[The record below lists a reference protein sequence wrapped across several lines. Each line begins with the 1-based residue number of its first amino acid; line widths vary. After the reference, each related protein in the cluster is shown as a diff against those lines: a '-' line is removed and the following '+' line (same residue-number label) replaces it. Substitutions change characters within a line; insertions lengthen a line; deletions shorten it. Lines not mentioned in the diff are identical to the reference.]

1 MGNNLPLQWTLQ
13 EMWSLKEVSTN
24 SCESQEVM
32 GRLSHGKQFT
42 TALDF
47 AKDMVLIDGF
57 H

>member
-13 EMWSLKEVSTN
+13 KMWSLREASTN

-32 GRLSHGKQFT
+32 GRLSHGEQST
-42 TALDF
+42 TVLDY
-47 AKDMVLIDGF
+47 AKDMVLIEGF